1 MCRSKRRA
9 LSLVGVAVTLVTSL
23 SSSPAALAQ
32 TSDSA
37 AKAEAGK
44 AGSNKAE
51 LSPAE
56 RAQRDADKVFQWI
69 RLHADKPGA
78 KPAIILPGQSAPA
91 PAPAPAPVAAKN
103 NANRTPERNGGGGDL
118 ASAKR
123 GATVA
128 DRKGI
133 TETVT
138 DIAPSGGAAT
148 QTAAAAVSEPAPE
161 PTRLAAASLSASVPP
176 TLPET
181 LAPPPAAASPAFA
194 EPPAPAAAE
203 VPLKAI
209 KMVEPE
215 FPRQLQSTLR
225 SGSVQVRFTVNPD
238 GTVGRS
244 EAIQT
249 SHRRLNPAALDAV
262 NQWRFEPIAKAR
274 EATVEL
280 VFRIE

>member
-9 LSLVGVAVTLVTSL
+9 LSLVGVAVTLATTLSTSPL
-23 SSSPAALAQ
+23 VRAQ
-32 TSDSA
+32 GSD
-37 AKAEAGK
+37 AGK
-44 AGSNKAE
+44 ADAGKSSTSNKAE
-51 LSPAE
+51 MTPAE

-78 KPAIILPGQSAPA
+78 KPAIILPGQNSPAAA
-91 PAPAPAPVAAKN
+91 PAPAPAPVAAKSG
-103 NANRTPERNGGGGDL
+103 ANRTPERNGGADL
-118 ASAKR
+118 AAAKR
-123 GATVA
+123 SGAPSE
-128 DRKGI
+128 RKGI
-133 TETVT
+133 TETVS
-138 DIAPSGGAAT
+138 DIAPAST
-148 QTAAAAVSEPAPE
+148 QTAAAQPTEPAPE
-161 PTRLAAASLSASVPP
+161 PTRLAAASLSAASVPP

-181 LAPPPAAASPAFA
+181 LASPPAAASPAFA
-194 EPPAPAAAE
+194 EPPAPAVE
-203 VPLKAI
+203 TPLKAI

-238 GTVGRS
+238 GTVGRA

-249 SHRRLNPAALDAV
+249 THRRLSPAALEAV

-280 VFRIE
+280 VFRLE

>member
-9 LSLVGVAVTLVTSL
+9 LSLVGVAVTLATTLSTS
-23 SSSPAALAQ
+23 PLAQ
-32 TSDSA
+32 AQGS
-37 AKAEAGK
+37 EAGK
-44 AGSNKAE
+44 ADAGKSSTSNKAE
-51 LSPAE
+51 MTPAE

-78 KPAIILPGQSAPA
+78 KPTIILPGQGAA
-91 PAPAPAPVAAKN
+91 AAPAPVAAK
-103 NANRTPERNGGGGDL
+103 AAGNRTPERNGGSDV

-123 GATVA
+123 AGTPA

-138 DIAPSGGAAT
+138 DIVPERGAAT
-148 QTAAAAVSEPAPE
+148 QTAAAPSQLNEPAPE
-161 PTRLAAASLSASVPP
+161 PTRLAAASLSAASVPP

-181 LAPPPAAASPAFA
+181 LAAPPASASPAFA
-194 EPPAPAAAE
+194 EPPAPPLE
-203 VPLKAI
+203 TPLKAI

-238 GTVGRS
+238 GTVGRA

-249 SHRRLNPAALDAV
+249 THRRLSPAALEAV

-280 VFRIE
+280 VFRLE